1 MNKKETT
8 SISLNYK
15 ELNIL
20 KVSVESCNFSGKDV
34 IEVAEVLKKLVKSSE
49 KITPVNNGL

>member
-8 SISLNYK
+8 SISLSYK

-34 IEVAEVLKKLVKSSE
+34 IEVAEVLRKIVKSSE
-49 KITPVNNGL
+49 KIAPVDNGL

>member
-20 KVSVESCNFSGKDV
+20 KVSVENCNFSGKDV
-34 IEVAEVLKKLVKSSE
+34 IEVAEVLKKLIKSSE